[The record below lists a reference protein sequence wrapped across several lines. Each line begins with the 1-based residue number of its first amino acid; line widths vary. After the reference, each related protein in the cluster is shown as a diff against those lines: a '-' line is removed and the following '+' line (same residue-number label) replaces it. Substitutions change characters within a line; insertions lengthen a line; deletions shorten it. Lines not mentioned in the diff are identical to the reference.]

1 MQVAIRAAR
10 WHDLAMKSASLEV
23 TPPEVKVVGKSGQI
37 SLGKKYA
44 GKVLRLERLEDGA
57 ILLTS
62 VAVVPERQLWTL
74 QEPDRGRIARGL
86 AWAAQHAPRE
96 TSLASLVRR
105 RPRAKGAKGGRK
117 AR

>member
-1 MQVAIRAAR
+1 MRAA
-10 WHDLAMKSASLEV
+10 LGEAVAA
-23 TPPEVKVVGKSGQI
+23 EVKVVGKSGQI

-62 VAVVPERQLWTL
+62 VAMIPERQLWTL

-86 AWAAQHAPRE
+86 AWAAQHPPRE
-96 TSLASLVRR
+96 TGLASLVGRGRR
-105 RPRAKGAKGGRK
+105 RKGRK
-117 AR
+117 RGREGR

>member
-1 MQVAIRAAR
+1 
-10 WHDLAMKSASLEV
+10 MKSAPAPSA
-23 TPPEVKVVGKSGQI
+23 PPEVKVVGKSGQI

-44 GKVLRLERLEDGA
+44 GKVLRLDRLEDGA

-62 VAVVPERQLWTL
+62 VAVVPESQLWTL

-96 TSLASLVRR
+96 TSLTGLLRR
-105 RPRAKGAKGGRK
+105 RPRPKGANRGRK
-117 AR
+117 GR

>member
-1 MQVAIRAAR
+1 
-10 WHDLAMKSASLEV
+10 MKTALVEA
-23 TPPEVKVVGKSGQI
+23 PAPEVKIVGKSGQI

-44 GKVLRLERLEDGA
+44 GKVLKLERLEDGA

-62 VAVVPERQLWTL
+62 VAMVPERQLWTL

-86 AWAAQHAPRE
+86 AWAAKHPPRE
-96 TSLASLVRR
+96 SGLASLVRR
-105 RPRAKGAKGGRK
+105 RPRRKNAKRGRE